1 MLAPI
6 RLTNAGSCPSRQRD
20 CVATAARSAETK
32 GTALF
37 LPVLPTPLRGYCC
50 AVRQN
55 ERQLPC
61 GSGEPQGEG
70 MPLHFIAQWKVV
82 STLLSNS
89 THGERGS
96 AGPLRSQGS
105 WTDQCLRSPIPPKGD
120 CMNKN
125 TEATPWLPRRELRV
139 GDGRGEVGGGSRV
152 CEPDDRT
159 VDVDSCGAIGSGPT
173 CGRVEARQQI
183 GAGGRQVEDDDLI
196 DLPRVEPR
204 VDGLLRPQAE
214 LRVPQWAVRLG
225 MPGVGQGGEIPE
237 HIEQVAPIAQGV
249 DQGRIPG
256 RGVLAGMPVAHQEH
270 KPLGLRVVSARL
282 PVDEAEWP
290 LAL

>member
-61 GSGEPQGEG
+61 GSGETQGEG
-70 MPLHFIAQWKVV
+70 MPLPFISQLKIV
-82 STLLSNS
+82 SPLLSNS

-125 TEATPWLPRRELRV
+125 TEATPWLPRRELR
-139 GDGRGEVGGGSRV
+139 GGNGRGEVGGGGSGR
-152 CEPDDRT
+152 EPADRT
-159 VDVDSCGAIGSGPT
+159 ADVDSCGAVRSRPT

-183 GAGGRQVEDDDLI
+183 GPGARPVGDVGLI
-196 DLPRVEPR
+196 RLA
-204 VDGLLRPQAE
+204 RPVFPAA
-214 LRVPQWAVRLG
+214 VP
-225 MPGVGQGGEIPE
+225 
-237 HIEQVAPIAQGV
+237 
-249 DQGRIPG
+249 
-256 RGVLAGMPVAHQEH
+256 
-270 KPLGLRVVSARL
+270 
-282 PVDEAEWP
+282 
-290 LAL
+290 